1 MIGVIFMFKN
11 KGPLMFIN
19 TVNSEIDDTNDQ
31 KIFDSRNKNHIE
43 VKPREEVKVPE
54 EIIEYSSE
62 DNFAQES
69 ISRPKYIE
77 ERKIKNI
84 IEMYNRNRPVL
95 CNVVV
100 GKEEIVGIP
109 YKLDE
114 EYLYIK
120 LSEDS
125 FDQVKLEA
133 ITDVIII
140 RF

>member
-1 MIGVIFMFKN
+1 MFKN

-54 EIIEYSSE
+54 EINEYSSE

-120 LSEDS
+120 LSENS